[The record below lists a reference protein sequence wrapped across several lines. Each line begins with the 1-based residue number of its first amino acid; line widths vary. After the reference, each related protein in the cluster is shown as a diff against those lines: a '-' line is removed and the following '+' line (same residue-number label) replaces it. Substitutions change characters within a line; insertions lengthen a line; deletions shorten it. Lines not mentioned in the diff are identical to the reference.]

1 MEDLEL
7 HKIWKA
13 YDSKLEEIK
22 VLNLQSWALN
32 LHSLETIQTYKA
44 KSKLDALATFN
55 LWAVVLGIVWVLF
68 LGVLVFGNRFQNPYF
83 SVSVSMIMLFT
94 IIAVGAY
101 IRHIIIIKEIDY
113 GQSIT
118 HVQKKLAQLE
128 TSTFQ
133 STRVVW
139 LQLPFYTTSFWHSQ
153 WIMNDPKFW
162 LISFPITIGFTF
174 LAIFLYRNITQENL
188 HKKWV
193 RTLMMSGPEYTSVL
207 QAKNFIDEIEKFK
220 RDIA

>member
-7 HKIWKA
+7 QKIWKA

-55 LWAVVLGIVWVLF
+55 IWAVVLGIVWMLF
-68 LGVLVFGNRFQNPYF
+68 LGALVFGNRFQNPYF
-83 SVSVSMIMLFT
+83 SFSISMILLFT

-101 IRHIIIIKEIDY
+101 IRHTIIIKEIDY

-118 HVQKKLAQLE
+118 VMQKKLAQLE
-128 TSTFQ
+128 TSTFR
-133 STRVVW
+133 STRIVW
-139 LQLPFYTTSFWHSQ
+139 LQLPFYTTWFWHSQ
-153 WIMNDPKFW
+153 WISDPKFW
-162 LISFPITIGFTF
+162 MISFPITIGFFF

-193 RTLMMSGPEYTSVL
+193 RMLMISGPEYTSVL
-207 QAKNFIDEIEKFK
+207 QARGFIDEIEKFK
-220 RDIA
+220 KDIA

>member
-7 HKIWKA
+7 QKIWKA

-44 KSKLDALATFN
+44 RSKLDALATFN
-55 LWAVVLGIVWVLF
+55 LWAVVLGIVWILF
-68 LGVLVFGNRFQNPYF
+68 LGVLVYGNRFQNPYF
-83 SVSVSMIMLFT
+83 SVSISMILLFT
-94 IIAVGAY
+94 IIAVVAY
-101 IRHIIIIKEIDY
+101 IRHIIIIREIDF

-118 HVQKKLAQLE
+118 DMQKKLAQLE
-128 TSTFQ
+128 TSTFR
-133 STRVVW
+133 STRIVW
-139 LQLPFYTTSFWHSQ
+139 LQLPFYTTWFWYNQ
-153 WIMNDPKFW
+153 WMSDPKFW

-174 LAIFLYRNITQENL
+174 LAIFLYRNITQENI

-193 RTLMMSGPEYTSVL
+193 RTLLMSGPEYAYVL
-207 QAKNFIDEIEKFK
+207 QARDFIDEIEKFK
-220 RDIA
+220 KDIA